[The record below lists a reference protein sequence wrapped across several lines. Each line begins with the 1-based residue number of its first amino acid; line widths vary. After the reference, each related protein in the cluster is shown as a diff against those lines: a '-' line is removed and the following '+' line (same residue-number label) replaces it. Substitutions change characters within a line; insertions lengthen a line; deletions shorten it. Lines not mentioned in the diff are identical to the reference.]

1 MDVFLEVAPGLRGSY
16 RIQLVDRG
24 LQKLGHVLFNLLA
37 DAGLLQSCQ
46 EVLILNVG
54 ESAAQR
60 TFHDVVVDHGVTVEI
75 WRLGTEKGR
84 SSRLSA
90 AGGI

>member
-1 MDVFLEVAPGLRGSY
+1 
-16 RIQLVDRG
+16 
-24 LQKLGHVLFNLLA
+24 
-37 DAGLLQSCQ
+37 
-46 EVLILNVG
+46 VG